1 MSVTEK
7 ARGQGDTVVRQKLGQ
22 QPSNVTLKLI
32 MAVTGT
38 IFVLFVFV
46 HMVGNLKLFL
56 GAEDYNAYAAF
67 LRTFLFPFLPYEGL
81 LMIMRLAL
89 GVGLVLHIW
98 AGTLIYI
105 RGRRARGRFGRRG
118 MKKRAW
124 FAKYMIVEGV
134 LLFAFIVV
142 HLLDLTIGRGV
153 ATSQFQEA
161 THEMVGN
168 EMVVHAHAYENLV
181 ASFSRPWM
189 AILYTT
195 LMLVVALHIG
205 QGGWNA
211 VNDFGG
217 TGPRLRRIWFLAFL
231 LIAFIIMVCNGALPM
246 LVLSGVI
253 S

>member
-7 ARGQGDTVVRQKLGQ
+7 ARGQGDTVIRQKLNQ
-22 QPSNVTLKLI
+22 HPSNVTLKLI
-32 MAVTGT
+32 MAATGT

-81 LMIMRLAL
+81 LYVMRLAL
-89 GVGLVLHIW
+89 GVCLILHVW
-98 AGTLIYI
+98 AGLTIYV
-105 RGRRARGRFGRRG
+105 RGRRARGGFSRKG
-118 MKKRAW
+118 MKKKAW
-124 FAKYMIVEGV
+124 FAKYMVVEGV
-134 LLFAFIVV
+134 LLLAFIIV
-142 HLLDLTIGRGV
+142 HLLDLTIGRGL
-153 ATSQFQEA
+153 APSRFQEA

-189 AILYTT
+189 AIFYTVI
-195 LMLVVALHIG
+195 MIVAALHIG

-217 TGPRLRRIWFLAFL
+217 TGPRLRKIWLIAFL
-231 LIAFIIMVCNGALPM
+231 LIALIIMVCNGALPM

>member
-1 MSVTEK
+1 MSVIEK
-7 ARGQGDTVVRQKLGQ
+7 ARGQGDTIVRQKLNQ
-22 QPSNVTLKLI
+22 HPSNVTLKLI

-81 LMIMRLAL
+81 LWVMRLAL
-89 GVGLVLHIW
+89 GVSLILHVCAGL
-98 AGTLIYI
+98 TIYF
-105 RGRRARGRFGRRG
+105 RGRKARGRFSRKG
-118 MKKRAW
+118 MKKKAW
-124 FAKYMIVEGV
+124 FAKYMVVEGV
-134 LLFAFIVV
+134 LLLVFVIV

-153 ATSQFQEA
+153 ATSEFEET

-168 EMVVHAHAYENLV
+168 QMVVHAHAYENLV
-181 ASFSRPWM
+181 ASFTRPWM
-189 AILYTT
+189 AAFYTL
-195 LMLVVALHIG
+195 LMVVVALHIG

-211 VNDFGG
+211 INDFGG
-217 TGPRLRRIWFLAFL
+217 TGPRLRKIWFIAFL
-231 LIAFIIMVCNGALPM
+231 LIALIIVICNGALPM

>member
-1 MSVTEK
+1 MSVIEK
-7 ARGQGDTVVRQKLGQ
+7 ARGQGDTVVRPKLNQ
-22 QPSNVTLKLI
+22 HPSNVTLKLI

-81 LMIMRLAL
+81 LWVMRLAL
-89 GVGLVLHIW
+89 GVSLILHVW
-98 AGTLIYI
+98 AGLTIN
-105 RGRRARGRFGRRG
+105 ARGRKARGKFSRKG
-118 MKKRAW
+118 MKKKAW
-124 FAKYMIVEGV
+124 FAKYMVVEGV
-134 LLFAFIVV
+134 LLFVFIII

-153 ATSQFQEA
+153 ASSEFEEA
-161 THEMVGN
+161 TYEMVGN
-168 EMVVHAHAYENLV
+168 QMVVHAHAYENLV

-189 AILYTT
+189 AAFYTL
-195 LMLVVALHIG
+195 LMVVVALHIG

-211 VNDFGG
+211 INDFGG
-217 TGPRLRRIWFLAFL
+217 TGPRLRKIWLIAFL
-231 LIAFIIMVCNGALPM
+231 LIALIIVVCNGALPM
-246 LVLSGVI
+246 LVLFGVI

>member
-1 MSVTEK
+1 MSVIEK
-7 ARGQGDTVVRQKLGQ
+7 ARGQGDTVVRPKLNQ
-22 QPSNVTLKLI
+22 HPSNVTLKLI

-81 LMIMRLAL
+81 LWVMRLAL
-89 GVGLVLHIW
+89 TTSLVLHVW
-98 AGTLIYI
+98 AGLTIHV
-105 RGRRARGRFGRRG
+105 RGRRARGSFSRKG
-118 MKKRAW
+118 MQKKAW
-124 FAKYMIVEGV
+124 FAKYMVIEGV
-134 LLFAFIVV
+134 LLLAFVIV

-153 ATSQFQEA
+153 AVSEFEEA
-161 THEMVGN
+161 TYEMVGN
-168 EMVVHAHAYENLV
+168 QMVVHAHAYENLV
-181 ASFSRPWM
+181 LSFNRPWM
-189 AILYTT
+189 AAFYTL
-195 LMLVVALHIG
+195 LMVVAALHIG

-211 VNDFGG
+211 INDFGG
-217 TGPRLRRIWFLAFL
+217 TGPRLRKIWLVAFL
-231 LIAFIIMVCNGALPM
+231 LIALIIVICNGALPM